1 MLMCDIYSTVL
12 FLSVI
17 ILLIS
22 LYMVRLNL
30 IDLSTVTEYHLKR
43 EFFPVI

>member
-1 MLMCDIYSTVL
+1 MLMYDIYSTVL

-30 IDLSTVTEYHLKR
+30 IDLSTVMEYHLKR